1 MDLNAT
7 LFGQTIAM
15 AVFVW
20 FCMRFIWPHL
30 MLALDERRNKIA
42 DGLAAAEKGQQ
53 ELARAQARF
62 EETIR
67 ESRDQ
72 AAEIIRQAENRSR
85 EIVAEAQKNAIAE
98 GERLIAQARSEIEQ
112 EANRAREALRG
123 DVAAI
128 AMSGAEQLL
137 GREIDTAAHQDLLN
151 KLTAEL

>member
-1 MDLNAT
+1 MDINLT
-7 LFGQTIAM
+7 IFGQTFAM
-15 AVFVW
+15 IVFVW
-20 FCMRFIWPHL
+20 FCMKFIWPPL
-30 MLALDERRNKIA
+30 MLALDERRTKIA

-85 EIVAEAQKNAIAE
+85 EIITEAQQNAITE

-112 EANRAREALRG
+112 EANRARDALRG
-123 DVAAI
+123 DVAVI
-128 AMSGAEQLL
+128 AMNGAQQLL
-137 GREIDTAAHQDLLN
+137 GREIDTATHQDLLN
-151 KLTAEL
+151 KLAAEL